1 MGITDNDIPSF
12 DQTNEIKA
20 VVLQD
25 IQSASLAEIQARIY
39 TVRNVQ
45 VIIDRDLAL
54 LYGVENRVLKQAVRR
69 NLAKFPEDFMLRLT
83 ERETNELIS
92 SGVSQIV
99 IPLGYNTGGNDMFAF
114 TEQGVAMLAT
124 VLKSQRATDVSISI
138 MRAFVAMRR
147 FITANAGLFQRM
159 DVIEQRQMQTEQ
171 KLDRVLDKIEELSPA
186 VTTEE
191 LFGTGCVWNAYTFLS
206 GLVRRAQRR
215 IILIDNFVDER
226 TLLLL
231 DKRAAGVECTV
242 HTRFSKQM
250 ELDFEKHNAQN
261 AEIKKIQLPL
271 HIHNRYLIVDDEVWL
286 LGASAK
292 DMGHGLCTV
301 IKVDFTPEMVLSLLK

>member
-1 MGITDNDIPSF
+1 MEKK
-12 DQTNEIKA
+12 QTNKIKA
-20 VVLQD
+20 VVLHD
-25 IQSASLAEIQARIY
+25 SQSVSLADIQARIY
-39 TVRNVQ
+39 TVKNVQ
-45 VIIDRDLAL
+45 VMIDRDLAL

-69 NLAKFPEDFMLRLT
+69 NLAKFPDDFMLRLT
-83 ERETNELIS
+83 ENESNQLIS

-99 IPLGYNTGGNDMFAF
+99 IPPGYNTGGTDMFAF

-124 VLKSQRATDVSISI
+124 VLKSKRATDVSISI

-147 FITANAGLFQRM
+147 FITANAGLFQRV
-159 DVIEQRQMQTEQ
+159 DVLEQ
-171 KLDRVLDKIEELSPA
+171 KQIETDKKLDVVLDKIEELSPA

-191 LFGTGCVWNAYTFLS
+191 LFGTGCVWDAYSFLS
-206 GLVRRAQRR
+206 SLVRRARRR

-231 DKRAAGVECTV
+231 DKRAVGVECTV
-242 HTRFSKQM
+242 HTRFSKQT
-250 ELDFEKHNAQN
+250 ELDFEKHNEQN

-271 HIHNRYLIVDDEVWL
+271 HIHDRYLIVDDEVWL

>member
-1 MGITDNDIPSF
+1 MTCHHFSDG
-12 DQTNEIKA
+12 EI
-20 VVLQD
+20 
-25 IQSASLAEIQARIY
+25 
-39 TVRNVQ
+39 
-45 VIIDRDLAL
+45 
-54 LYGVENRVLKQAVRR
+54 LKQAVRR

-250 ELDFEKHNAQN
+250 ELDFEKHNEQN

-271 HIHNRYLIVDDEVWL
+271 HIHDRYLIVDDEVWL

-292 DMGHGLCTV
+292 DMGHGLCTI

>member
-25 IQSASLAEIQARIY
+25 TQSASLAEIQARIY

-54 LYGVENRVLKQAVRR
+54 LYDVENRVLKQAVRR

-92 SGVSQIV
+92 RGVSQIV
-99 IPLGYNTGGNDMFAF
+99 IPPGYNTGGTDMFAF

-124 VLKSQRATDVSISI
+124 VLKSQKATDVSISI

-159 DVIEQRQMQTEQ
+159 DAIEQRQMQTEQ
-171 KLDRVLDKIEELSPA
+171 KLDMVLDKIEELSPA

-231 DKRAAGVECTV
+231 DKRASGVECTV

-250 ELDFEKHNAQN
+250 ELDFEKHNEQN
-261 AEIKKIQLPL
+261 AEIKKIQLSL
-271 HIHNRYLIVDDEVWL
+271 HIHDRYLIVDDEVWL